1 MNPKE
6 ICMTRLS
13 KILEVVAIL
22 LVAIAPVAKCS
33 GAQSLGGMLA
43 HKPVQ
48 RNAAAPQAN
57 TAGSQA
63 NTMSVCQARR
73 MIVEE
78 MRRVSTH
85 GCLPCLKSPPSNIA
99 FSGVEFQFQAEPEQY
114 KKLFP
119 GGTYKVDLNTLGEV
133 TVSRHIYGFDVDGK
147 SAIIGGSLWASYSE
161 GNVRK
166 NLSNASILGFL
177 GLPDADAQRFA
188 NALNTLR
195 LYART
200 YDPSRD
206 LTPPC
211 LTDKDTQTLFWA
223 EFQKR
228 AAAWRALPALPQ
240 LSDAVRKQLLLAEDA
255 VNHKEFE
262 AAAAAYDAG
271 TQINPMWPEG
281 HFNAAAIY
289 GELKDYD
296 DAVWHMRCYL
306 ELMPNAPDAQ
316 NARDQMLLWQ
326 AEAEQQGNAK

>member
-22 LVAIAPVAKCS
+22 LVAIAPVAKRS

-119 GGTYKVDLNTLGEV
+119 GGTYKVDLNTLGEL
-133 TVSRHIYGFDVDGK
+133 TVLNPHLFRDGGEFYSYAAVDGK
-147 SAIIGGSLWASYSE
+147 DPMR
-161 GNVRK
+161 GNVR
-166 NLSNASILGFL
+166 NNVSNASILGFL
-177 GLPDADAQRFA
+177 SLPSADTQRFVDA
-188 NALNTLR
+188 MNSLR

-200 YDPSRD
+200 YDASRD
-206 LTPPC
+206 LPPPC
-211 LTDKDTQTLFWA
+211 FTDKDEQARIWV

-228 AAAWRALPALPQ
+228 AAAWRALPVRPPLAGE
-240 LSDAVRKQLLLAEDA
+240 VRKQQLLAEHD
-255 VNHKEFE
+255 VNEKQFE
-262 AAAAAYDAG
+262 AAAAAYYAG
-271 TQINPMWPEG
+271 TQIDPMWPEG

-316 NARDQMLLWQ
+316 DARDQMLLWQ
-326 AEAEQQGNAK
+326 AKAEQQAVAQ

>member
-1 MNPKE
+1 
-6 ICMTRLS
+6 MTRLS

-22 LVAIAPVAKCS
+22 LVAIAPVAKRS

-73 MIVEE
+73 TIVTELQQ
-78 MRRVSTH
+78 MNTRH
-85 GCLPCLKSPPSNIA
+85 GSMLQSPPSSIVFNA
-99 FSGVEFQFQAEPEQY
+99 VELAFQAEPNY
-114 KKLFP
+114 DKKDFP
-119 GGTYKVDLNTLGEV
+119 PGIYKVNLKTLGEV
-133 TVSRHIYGFDVDGK
+133 TSYGYLIRIDGK
-147 SAIIGGSLWASYSE
+147 YPRNLKSLKESLSSPSIFAFLEWRKPDYSSDDE
-161 GNVRK
+161 AVQ
-166 NLSNASILGFL
+166 AFV
-177 GLPDADAQRFA
+177 

-200 YDPSRD
+200 YDPAHD
-206 LTPPC
+206 LAPPC
-211 LTDKDTQTLFWA
+211 FADKDEQARIWA
-223 EFQKR
+223 EFQQQ
-228 AAAWRALPALPQ
+228 AAAWRALPSRPAL
-240 LSDAVRKQLLLAEDA
+240 SSAVRKQLLLAEDA
-255 VNHKEFE
+255 VNQKQFE

-271 TQINPMWPEG
+271 TQIDPMWPEG

-306 ELMPNAPDAQ
+306 ELMPYAPDTQA
-316 NARDQMLLWQ
+316 ARDQMLLWQ
-326 AEAEQQGNAK
+326 AKAEQQAVAQ